1 MNKITEVT
9 RRQIAKL
16 FDKEFNYW
24 GDDEE
29 NDDEIKFLERLY
41 ELEEL
46 PSNDGRFENAKDN
59 NWIFKDEDDRFN
71 LNNGNDDKYLLKFLC
86 EILHPAIREP
96 DNVQNLLTIY
106 NNILSVDGYK
116 IIEVDKLS
124 NLPIFGF
131 CEINNQIDSSNNIL
145 MKPIQKIL
153 FGSPGTGKS
162 YQIRQIAQEQ
172 LDIQIDKITKTSP
185 NIVKA
190 VFHPEYSYA
199 DFMGKLLPFSQKSSV
214 IYKFYP
220 GHFLKI
226 LGKAYKSLIDGKDEN
241 YLLVIDELNR
251 GNAAAI
257 FGNTFQLLD
266 RESDGWSSYEIDI
279 SEMELVGLF
288 QAMNIKVDID
298 SNNKIEIQLS
308 NIGKLNYDEALKNEI
323 ESFRDKK
330 NHGGFLIYNL
340 LRQCQI
346 KLPPNLSIIG
356 TINTSD
362 ESIYYLDTAFK
373 RRWSWEF
380 VNAPV
385 GKFDDSTEF
394 PEEIKNAQLFIDDK
408 PQDLWL
414 FYIVGINELI
424 KSNHQTIRRIEDKL
438 IGCWFIKPEN
448 EKVKLQQV
456 KDKLMFYL
464 WDNVFA
470 RDKRPLETFLGDK
483 SDETNTLVTL
493 ALFSDFLKYTE
504 KFLDKVL
511 ALGKEQYKGEF
522 LKQEVEQV
530 EDNLDMIPF

>member
-9 RRQIAKL
+9 RKQIAKL
-16 FDKEFNYW
+16 FDNEFHYW

-46 PSNDGRFENAKDN
+46 PSNDGRFENAKDDIWQHRINNFDWDN
-59 NWIFKDEDDRFN
+59 NWIFKDEEGRFN
-71 LNNGNDDKYLLKFLC
+71 LNDGNHDEHLLKFLC
-86 EILHPAIREP
+86 ETLHPFVREP
-96 DNVQNLLTIY
+96 DNVQKLLAIY

-162 YQIRQIAQEQ
+162 YQIRDIAKQH
-172 LDIQIDKITKTSP
+172 LNIQIDEITKISP

-199 DFMGKLLPFSQKSSV
+199 DFMGKLLPFTQGSSV

-226 LGKAYKSLIDGKDEN
+226 LGQAYKSLIDGKNEN
-241 YLLVIDELNR
+241 FLLVIDELNR

-257 FGNTFQLLD
+257 FGNIFQLLD

-288 QAMNIKVDID
+288 RAMNIKAEI
-298 SNNKIEIQLS
+298 SGENTIEVQWFD
-308 NIGKLNYDEALKNEI
+308 IGKVDYHTVLTK
-323 ESFRDKK
+323 ESEKFKDQK
-330 NHGGFLIYNL
+330 NHEGFLICNL

-346 KLPPNLSIIG
+346 KLPPNLSIIA

-362 ESIYYLDTAFK
+362 ESIYYLDSAFK
-373 RRWSWEF
+373 RRWGWEF
-380 VNAPV
+380 VDAPV
-385 GKFDDSTEF
+385 GKFSDSDI
-394 PEEIKNAQLFIDDK
+394 PQKLLNVRLVIDEQSDE
-408 PQDLWL
+408 PWY

-424 KSNHQTIRRIEDKL
+424 RSNYQTIRRIEDKL
-438 IGCWFIKPEN
+438 IGWWFIKPEN
-448 EKVKLQQV
+448 DKVELQQV

-464 WDNVFA
+464 WDSVFA
-470 RDKRPLETFLGDK
+470 RDKKPLEIFFTD
-483 SDETNTLVTL
+483 DENLPVKLVL
-493 ALFSDFLKYTE
+493 YSDFLALTE
-504 KFLDKVL
+504 TFVNKVYQ
-511 ALGKEQYKGEF
+511 LGKEQYKSQDILE
-522 LKQEVEQV
+522 
-530 EDNLDMIPF
+530 